1 MNALRTAFRRA
12 PRIQFPDPA
21 SDVDEMGSLLA
32 RCADGEVD
40 AFGIVY
46 STVAS
51 RVYGLMVS
59 IVGPGGASEEL
70 TRSVLLEVWDA
81 AGEHGST
88 IESDEAWIMSRA
100 HLRAVECRRQTVGS
114 RGEAGWPEVV
124 GQLADGGGV
133 LESLGQEDAA
143 LLGLIYFGGFT
154 RSEMSARA
162 DCEGIDVAQAA
173 LRALRSL
180 DVAYR

>member
-1 MNALRTAFRRA
+1 
-12 PRIQFPDPA
+12 
-21 SDVDEMGSLLA
+21 
-32 RCADGEVD
+32 
-40 AFGIVY
+40 
-46 STVAS
+46 
-51 RVYGLMVS
+51 MVS
-59 IVGPGGASEEL
+59 VVGPGAASEEL
-70 TRSVLLEVWDA
+70 TRSVLIEVWNA

-88 IESDEAWIMSRA
+88 IESGEAWIMSRA
-100 HLRAVECRRQTVGS
+100 HLRAVEYRRQMVGP

-154 RSEMSARA
+154 HSEVSARA

-173 LRALRSL
+173 LRGLRALG
-180 DVAYR
+180 VVYR